1 MKQKNMN
8 KIILN
13 YLLKNFLKTF
23 FVVIFIAYC
32 FGVIL
37 NLFEEIEFFK
47 NINLSKFTTLILTI
61 IYIPSIIIKIL
72 PFIIFISSLWFML
85 SLRNSK
91 DLLTLKVFGFSN
103 IKIFFILAFTS
114 FILGW
119 IILIAINP
127 LTSSM
132 SKYYEKTKSNYS
144 RDIDHLV
151 TFTKNGL
158 WIKENLNKGQRIISA
173 KKPEGFKLI
182 EVMILHLDENSK
194 LVEKIV
200 AEEANIKSNKWDLK
214 NVQILMPAGGVLKTK
229 KKDNYEITSIYDFE
243 KINSLFKNF
252 NTVSFIKLVTNYN
265 DFIKNGYSKIFLT
278 QSLHLML
285 SLPFFLFLMTALASI
300 FTLNSLQKSDNFKI
314 IVLGLITCVLT
325 FYLKDLS
332 LALGQTDRIPI
343 ILAIW
348 SPVIALSFFTF
359 IGVLQINEK

>member
-1 MKQKNMN
+1 
-8 KIILN
+8 
-13 YLLKNFLKTF
+13 
-23 FVVIFIAYC
+23 
-32 FGVIL
+32 
-37 NLFEEIEFFK
+37 
-47 NINLSKFTTLILTI
+47 
-61 IYIPSIIIKIL
+61 
-72 PFIIFISSLWFML
+72 ML

-214 NVQILMPAGGVLKTK
+214 NVQILMPADGVLKTK
-229 KKDNYEITSIYDFE
+229 KKITTRSHLYMILKKLILSL
-243 KINSLFKNF
+243 KILILFRLSNLLQIIMTLLKMV
-252 NTVSFIKLVTNYN
+252 TVRF
-265 DFIKNGYSKIFLT
+265 FLT

-300 FTLNSLQKSDNFKI
+300 FTLNSLQKSDNFKL